1 MARDRDQDVCSVLL
15 GTFSRQG
22 ASGTVRAIA
31 QAKAAISC
39 AMATTTWL
47 TCFPRAVSWR
57 YRLQRRT
64 CAFQLM
70 AWTSAGSFSSRSWRW
85 RLTFA
90 GYRYAHAP
98 STSARRAWLFPA
110 LVIPPCRRRS
120 PDEYSEGV
128 RRSEEHTSEL
138 QSHSDLVCRLLLE
151 KKK

>member
-1 MARDRDQDVCSVLL
+1 MARDRDPDGCPGLL
-15 GTFSRQG
+15 RTVSRPG
-22 ASGTVRAIA
+22 ASGAVPAIA
-31 QAKAAISC
+31 QAKAGISR

-70 AWTSAGSFSSRSWRW
+70 AWTSAGRFSSRSWRW

-110 LVIPPCRRRS
+110 LGMPPWRRRA

-128 RRSEEHTSEL
+128 RPR
-138 QSHSDLVCRLLLE
+138 
-151 KKK
+151 